1 MTDILPFLK
10 SLISV
15 SGLSGYESPV
25 ADLIIETWRPL
36 VDETSLSRVGSVH
49 GLKRGTGKSPRPSLM
64 IATHMD
70 AIGLRVSK
78 IVGGFLHITRV
89 GGIDVRVL
97 PGAQVTVHASGSNEE
112 LPGVIVLPPAHF
124 LPESVG
130 EKILIEHLLIDTGLL
145 PRDVTKK
152 VCVGDLVSFAN
163 EPLELAGEVISGHS
177 VDNRASVAALTIC
190 LEELRNKPHLWDVWA
205 VATVQ
210 EETALL
216 GAYTS
221 AFELRPQMAIVV
233 DGSFAKGP
241 GSSGWQTS
249 AMGKGVGLCIGP
261 NMHPFLH
268 KKLKELAERL
278 EIPWFLDVTVSHSGT
293 DAYAIQVTAE
303 GIPTALVEFPIRY
316 MHTPVESV
324 SLKDIQRTGRLLAEF
339 IIALEENFFETIVWD
354 E

>member
-1 MTDILPFLK
+1 MADILPFLK

-25 ADLIIETWRPL
+25 ADLIIEKWHPL
-36 VDETSLSRVGSVH
+36 VDEINISRVGSVH
-49 GLKRGTGKSPRPSLM
+49 GLKRGTGTSPRPSLM

-78 IVGGFLHITRV
+78 IVDGFLHITRV

-112 LPGVIVLPPAHF
+112 VPGVIVLPPAHF

-130 EKILIEHLLIDTGLL
+130 EKILIEHLLVDTGLL
-145 PRDVTKK
+145 PREVARK

-210 EETALL
+210 EETTLL

-221 AFELRPQMAIVV
+221 AFELRPEMAIVV

-241 GSSGWQTS
+241 GASGWQTS

-268 KKLKELAERL
+268 KKLQELAERL
-278 EIPWFLDVTVSHSGT
+278 EIPWFLDVTISHSGT

-316 MHTPVESV
+316 MHTTVESA

-339 IIALEENFFETIVWD
+339 IAALEENFIETIVWD
-354 E
+354 